1 MCKGLEIIELVTY
14 RDCGTVLVSMGCLK
28 VHSPESG
35 RFVSEEISL
44 QTVCYYDYRTYV
56 VYFMH
61 LVIFEQLCCCL
72 LNAIWKFQWWNM
84 LLNLLWRI
92 LVSNYMHMLV
102 HTLKKRERGLGL
114 TVCVWK
120 VFGLGTWFD
129 PPIISNSPLD
139 FFFMLCGFVWWEFL
153 EWWVAV

>member
-35 RFVSEEISL
+35 RFVYEEISL

-72 LNAIWKFQWWNM
+72 LNAIWKFQ
-84 LLNLLWRI
+84 
-92 LVSNYMHMLV
+92 
-102 HTLKKRERGLGL
+102 
-114 TVCVWK
+114 
-120 VFGLGTWFD
+120 
-129 PPIISNSPLD
+129 
-139 FFFMLCGFVWWEFL
+139 
-153 EWWVAV
+153 